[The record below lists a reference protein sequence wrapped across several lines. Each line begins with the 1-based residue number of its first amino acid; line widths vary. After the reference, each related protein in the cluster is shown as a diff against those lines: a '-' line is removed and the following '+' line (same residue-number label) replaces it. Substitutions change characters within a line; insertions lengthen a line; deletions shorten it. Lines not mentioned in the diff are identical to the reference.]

1 MKIFFD
7 NILSKISLNTLI
19 MGITT
24 LLSTIVPWV
33 CGNIAS
39 HRKYSWIDVKNTY
52 LEYNFYIKILFQ
64 FDMKQEDF
72 PYEYEGQRVTS
83 PPG

>member
-1 MKIFFD
+1 MESIKEKFT
-7 NILSKISLNTLI
+7 SKEKVRISLQRNYEHACTNPKFKNLVNKVG
-19 MGITT
+19 M
-24 LLSTIVPWV
+24 SREE
-33 CGNIAS
+33 AM
-39 HRKYSWIDVKNTY
+39 KYTSK
-52 LEYNFYIKILFQ
+52 LEKILFQ